1 VKRRE
6 FITML
11 GGAATAWPLAARAQ
25 QPTVPVIGWLAAES
39 REAQDFRVVA
49 FRQSLKEAGYIEGQ
63 NLTIEYRWAEGQHDH
78 LPALAADLVRRQVT
92 VIATPGNAAA
102 LAAKTATS
110 TIPILF
116 QLASDPV
123 QLGLV
128 ASLNRPG
135 GNVTGVTSLNLEV
148 GPKKLE
154 HMHELVP
161 NAVVIGM
168 LVNPNNPDAEIQ
180 SRDAQAAA
188 RKLGVELHTVPARTE
203 RDFDAV
209 FATLV
214 KLRAGALVVGPR
226 YILHYAKQTAR
237 RADSPPRGA
246 RDRPVSRVC
255 RGRRS
260 DELWNQHHG
269 PVSPA
274 RRLYQPHPQGREARR
289 SAGPAAVKLE
299 LVINLK
305 TAKALR
311 LTVPAKLLAIADE
324 VIE

>member
-1 VKRRE
+1 MGDIRRRE

-25 QPTVPVIGWLAAES
+25 QPTVPVIGWLTAES

-148 GPKKLE
+148 GPKNLE

-180 SRDAQAAA
+180 SRDAQ
-188 RKLGVELHTVPARTE
+188 
-203 RDFDAV
+203 
-209 FATLV
+209 
-214 KLRAGALVVGPR
+214 
-226 YILHYAKQTAR
+226 
-237 RADSPPRGA
+237 SRGA
-246 RDRPVSRVC
+246 
-255 RGRRS
+255 
-260 DELWNQHHG
+260 
-269 PVSPA
+269 
-274 RRLYQPHPQGREARR
+274 
-289 SAGPAAVKLE
+289 
-299 LVINLK
+299 
-305 TAKALR
+305 
-311 LTVPAKLLAIADE
+311 
-324 VIE
+324 